1 MMKKTILITGATDG
15 IGLVTA
21 TMLAEQGHHVLI
33 HGRSAEKL
41 AVLKAQLESL
51 AADGERGGNVSS
63 YQADLSR
70 LSDVAAMAEKI
81 KAEQTSIDVV
91 INNAGVFHT
100 PETMTA
106 DGFDIRF
113 LVNTFS
119 PYLLTKLLLPLMKSD
134 GRVVNLSSA
143 AQAPVNVQGMVDGDR
158 LTDNAAYAQSK
169 LAITMWTNG
178 LAALRGENEPLYVSI
193 NPKSFL
199 GSKMVKEAYG
209 VAGGDLR
216 LGADILIRAALS
228 DEFNEANGQYFDNDN
243 ERFANPHPDA
253 LDERKCHLLV
263 AELEKLVS
271 GYLA

>member
-1 MMKKTILITGATDG
+1 MKKTILITGATDG

-33 HGRSAEKL
+33 HGRSTEKL
-41 AVLKAQLESL
+41 AALKAQLESL
-51 AADGERGGNVSS
+51 TVDGERAVTVSS
-63 YQADLSR
+63 YQADLSK
-70 LSDVAAMAEKI
+70 LTDVALMAAQI
-81 KAEQTSIDVV
+81 KTERTSIDVV

-106 DGFDIRF
+106 DGFDMRF
-113 LVNTFS
+113 MVNTFS
-119 PYLLTKLLLPLMKSD
+119 PYLLTKLLLPLMKGN

-143 AQAPVNVQGMVDGDR
+143 AQAPVNVQGMVAGDH

-169 LAITMWTNG
+169 LAITMWTNA
-178 LAALRGENEPLYVSI
+178 LAAQRSDNEPLYVAI

-216 LGADILIRAALS
+216 LGADILVRAALS
-228 DEFNEANGQYFDNDN
+228 DEFNDANGQYFDNDN
-243 ERFANPHPDA
+243 ECFASPHPDA
-253 LDERKCHLLV
+253 LDERKCHLL
-263 AELEKLVS
+263 AGELEKLVS
-271 GYLA
+271 DFLS

>member
-1 MMKKTILITGATDG
+1 MKKTILITGATDG

-33 HGRSAEKL
+33 HGRSADKL
-41 AVLKAQLESL
+41 ATLKAQLESL
-51 AADGERGGNVSS
+51 TVDGKSSGSVSS
-63 YQADLSR
+63 YQADLSK
-70 LSDVAAMAEKI
+70 LSDVAAMA
-81 KAEQTSIDVV
+81 AEINAEHTSIDVL

-100 PETMTA
+100 SETMTA

-113 LVNTFS
+113 VVNTFS
-119 PYLLTKLLLPLMKSD
+119 PYLLTKLLLPLMNKD

-143 AQAPVNVQGMVDGDR
+143 AQAPVNVQGMLSGSA

-169 LAITMWTNG
+169 LAITMWTNA
-178 LAALRGENEPLYVSI
+178 LASKRGDNEPLYVSI

-228 DEFNEANGQYFDNDN
+228 DEFNDANGQYFDNDI

-253 LDERKCHLLV
+253 LDELKCLSLV
-263 AELEKLVS
+263 AELDKL
-271 GYLA
+271 LN